1 MAFACDS
8 AVYPFFTRPPAAG
21 HRVHLVSSAAALA
34 DVGEGCPVD
43 DASILRYSPYCRSI
57 ANTACASEA
66 GVSRQASPLD
76 TQSLTAVARL

>member
-1 MAFACDS
+1 MFSVIATKRW
-8 AVYPFFTRPPAAG
+8 VR
-21 HRVHLVSSAAALA
+21 SSDWLGLPGSH
-34 DVGEGCPVD
+34 VVNVT
-43 DASILRYSPYCRSI
+43 I